1 MDKAV
6 EDNDGVLLWTIEDTA
21 NALSVHP
28 KTITRLVQSGD
39 LPVVRIGRSIRIEK
53 QVVCHFIEDRRA
65 YNDDC
70 AGLAMRD
77 PQGERKWLKSAK
89 SEKVSSDARVQ
100 STGGPL
106 SPTQA
111 VKEFN
116 DLLGRPARAKH

>member
-1 MDKAV
+1 MNEPLSTQKP
-6 EDNDGVLLWTIEDTA
+6 LLLTVTDVA
-21 NALSVHP
+21 QMLSLSKRTVRNL
-28 KTITRLVQSGD
+28 ISQND
-39 LPVVRIGRSIRIEK
+39 LPSVRIGRCIRIEK
-53 QVVCHFIEDRRA
+53 QSVYHFIEARRA

-77 PQGERKWLKSAK
+77 PQGERKCLKSAK
-89 SEKVSSDARVQ
+89 SEKASSNARAQ

>member
-1 MDKAV
+1 MHDLPP
-6 EDNDGVLLWTIEDTA
+6 NDEPILLKVSQVSKMLNFCERTIR
-21 NALSVHP
+21 NLIS
-28 KTITRLVQSGD
+28 SGD
-39 LPVVRIGRSIRIEK
+39 LPSVRIGRAIRIEK

-77 PQGERKWLKSAK
+77 PQGERKCLNSAK
-89 SEKVSSDARVQ
+89 SEKVSSNARAQ

-106 SPTQA
+106 TPTQA

-116 DLLGRPARAKH
+116 DLLGQPARAKH

>member
-1 MDKAV
+1 MD
-6 EDNDGVLLWTIEDTA
+6 EPVLLTVADVAKMLNFCERTIR
-21 NALSVHP
+21 NLIS
-28 KTITRLVQSGD
+28 SGD
-39 LPVVRIGRSIRIEK
+39 LPSVRIGRCIRIEK
-53 QVVCHFIEDRRA
+53 QVVCHFIDDRRA